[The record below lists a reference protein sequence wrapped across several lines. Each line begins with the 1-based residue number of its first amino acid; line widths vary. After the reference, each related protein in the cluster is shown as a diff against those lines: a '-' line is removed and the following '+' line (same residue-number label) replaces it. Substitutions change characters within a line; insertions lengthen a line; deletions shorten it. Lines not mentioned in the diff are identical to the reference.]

1 MDLKNKIWFSGVWL
15 LPMTIL
21 LAIAADMAVG
31 LVSESGLEP
40 AVAIGI
46 VLIPCLLMVIVNS
59 MRYVAGE
66 RDFGPVWQRPPTAI
80 SNQKRK
86 AMNPP
91 VPKDL
96 LSVPFFSPSASPS
109 PGFSKPTRTRPLC
122 QELKCFQQAA

>member
-59 MRYVAGE
+59 MRYVADSNFE
-66 RDFGPVWQRPPTAI
+66 PKAQSDESSCSQRP
-80 SNQKRK
+80 
-86 AMNPP
+86 
-91 VPKDL
+91 
-96 LSVPFFSPSASPS
+96 SV
-109 PGFSKPTRTRPLC
+109 C
-122 QELKCFQQAA
+122 